1 MKLEVTATP
10 VPDDEAFVIAQIRA
24 YNGKFLQRDL
34 KSLCVFARDDSGAI
48 IGGICGRTSWN
59 YLEVLFL
66 WVDETQRGAGL
77 ASSLMAAAETEARK
91 RGCGHAQVDTF
102 SFQAPGF
109 YQKLGYREFGRL
121 EGYPDGRQ
129 RHYLHKSLAAGG

>member
-1 MKLEVTATP
+1 MELEVTATP
-10 VPDDEAFVIAQIRA
+10 LPADEAFVVAQLRA

-34 KSLCVFARDDSGAI
+34 ESLCVFARGDGGAI
-48 IGGICGRTSWN
+48 IGGVCGRTSWN

-66 WVDETQRGAGL
+66 WVDEAQRRTGL
-77 ASSLMAAAETEARK
+77 ASSLMAAAEAEARK

-102 SFQAPGF
+102 SFQALGF

-121 EGYPDGRQ
+121 EGYPDDHR
-129 RHYLHKSLAAGG
+129 RHYLHKSLAAGV